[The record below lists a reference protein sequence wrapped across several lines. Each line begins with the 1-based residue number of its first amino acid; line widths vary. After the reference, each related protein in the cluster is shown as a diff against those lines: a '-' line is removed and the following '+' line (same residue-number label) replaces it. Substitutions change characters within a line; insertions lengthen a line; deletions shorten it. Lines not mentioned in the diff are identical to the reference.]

1 MLYVYNIYIYVYTH
15 IHTVDSKSK
24 HVKVERYRSHTG
36 RIIILDKR
44 RITPSCASFRSVS
57 FSRDKRVV
65 VLSLEKKKK
74 KKKRGRSSFVPPNNN
89 KEISNDKDRRERVPS
104 SFLPSLL
111 STKKVGRVGRGRKWK
126 SLARE
131 NWRRI

>member
-1 MLYVYNIYIYVYTH
+1 MLYVYNIYIYAYTH
-15 IHTVDSKSK
+15 IDTVDSKSK

-74 KKKRGRSSFVPPNNN
+74 KRNVAVRRLFRLIIIKRYRMIKIGENESLLPSCL
-89 KEISNDKDRRERVPS
+89 PS
-104 SFLPSLL
+104 S
-111 STKKVGRVGRGRKWK
+111 
-126 SLARE
+126 
-131 NWRRI
+131 RRRR